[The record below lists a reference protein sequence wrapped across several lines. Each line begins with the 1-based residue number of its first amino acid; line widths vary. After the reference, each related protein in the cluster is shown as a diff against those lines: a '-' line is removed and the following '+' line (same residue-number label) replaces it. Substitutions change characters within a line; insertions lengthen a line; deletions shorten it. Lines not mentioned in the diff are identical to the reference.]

1 MTPDN
6 KSIHSS
12 AIKIHANLFYTV
24 PLLLISAASLCY
36 EINLTRL
43 FSISQFYHFA
53 FMVVSIALLGFG
65 ASGTFLA
72 LWKKG
77 REKQA
82 GKFLPLYAAASS
94 LCMLGAYLLINHL
107 PFDSYRLAV
116 EPTQIL
122 ILFLH
127 YAVLASP
134 FLFIG
139 IITGILLSKATIKS
153 SNVYATNMIGS
164 AGGCLIAVI
173 APAWFGSDGLV
184 ILCAS
189 IASLAGLIFFI
200 GYMQKA
206 ETTVKYRIGSWILHL
221 SMLSIY
227 IFLFG
232 CRAVRGKLPEIFQLK
247 ISPYKSL
254 SYALQP
260 PQAEIIS
267 SQWNS
272 YSRVDVVS
280 SPSLH
285 SIPGLSYRYLDPLPA
300 FKGLFIDGDNL
311 STILSSGSNLDFTA
325 YLPASIAYLLR
336 PAADVL
342 LLEPKGGLDI
352 FTASHL
358 GAEEITVTESNPLVI
373 NALQQVYLTLGINLV
388 RASGRSFLVSTQ
400 SQYDIIHL
408 SLTEGY
414 HPVSSGAYTL
424 GEDYRYTLEAFTA
437 MLQDLKPDGIFVI
450 TRWLQEEPSEWL
462 RTFILGVTALE
473 AQRLD
478 PRSRIVAL
486 RGYNTGTLLIKTAPF
501 TSDELEKIRSF
512 CEDKAFD
519 LVFSQDIQITEIN
532 RYNILP
538 EPIYNDSF
546 MAFLNMD
553 SRNDYYQSTFYDV
566 QPPIDD
572 HPFFNHYFKWHQF
585 SDILDDFGQ
594 SWQPFGGAGYLVIL
608 IIFILAIILGG
619 ILVILPLL
627 VAKKWEKPVDQKQL
641 PLYFGL
647 IGLGFMLVE
656 LPLIQRFIL
665 YLDQP
670 AIALATVLGCILFF
684 SGLGSRYGIK
694 KVPQSRSIV
703 LLIAILTLYIFL
715 LPKLIEVTLGINLL
729 FRLGFAVMLIAPVG
743 FLMGIPFPAGLIWM
757 DNAFSD
763 EKSAGCDW
771 MVAWVWAINGACS
784 VVGSILASLLS
795 LSFGFTKTTVFGI
808 ICYLLAGILIS
819 SQRRFH
825 FSQQQNPI

>member
-1 MTPDN
+1 MTPN
-6 KSIHSS
+6 NPSILSS
-12 AIKIHANLFYTV
+12 ASKFHNNRFKTG

-43 FSISQFYHFA
+43 FSVAQFYHFA

-72 LWKKG
+72 LRKKETK
-77 REKQA
+77 RQSE
-82 GKFLPLYAAASS
+82 KFLPFYAGASS
-94 LCMLGAYLLINHL
+94 LCMLGAYLLVNHL
-107 PFDSYRLAV
+107 AFDSYRLAV

-139 IITGILLSKATIKS
+139 IITGILLSLATINR

-164 AGGCLIAVI
+164 AGGCLIAI
-173 APAWFGSDGLV
+173 FAPAWFGCDGLV

-189 IASLAGLIFFI
+189 IASLAGLLFLI
-200 GYMQKA
+200 GYQQKV
-206 ETTVKYRIGSWILHL
+206 ETTVHNRISSWILHL
-221 SMLSIY
+221 SMLSIC

-232 CRAVRGKLPEIFQLK
+232 YRIVTGRLPEIIQLR

-260 PQAEIIS
+260 PEAEIKS

-280 SPSLH
+280 SPSIH
-285 SIPGLSYRYLDPLPA
+285 SIPGLSYRYLEPLPSLN
-300 FKGLFIDGDNL
+300 GLFIDGDNL
-311 STILSSGSNLDFTA
+311 SAILPSGSNLDFTA

-352 FTASHL
+352 LTASHL
-358 GAEEITVTESNPLVI
+358 GAEDITVTESNPLIVK
-373 NALQQVYLTLGINLV
+373 ALPKIYLTTGINLV
-388 RASGRSFLVSTQ
+388 RASGRSFLESTQ
-400 SQYDIIHL
+400 SEYDIIHL

-437 MLQDLKPDGIFVI
+437 MLQGLKPDGIIVI
-450 TRWLQEEPSEWL
+450 TRWLQDEPSELL
-462 RTFILGVTALE
+462 RTFILGVSTLE
-473 AQRLD
+473 AQGLEPD
-478 PRSRIVAL
+478 SRIVAF

-501 TSDELEKIRSF
+501 TTDEREKIRSF

-538 EPIYNDSF
+538 KPIYHDSF
-546 MAFLNMD
+546 MAFLNSD

-566 QPPIDD
+566 RPPTDD
-572 HPFFNHYFKWHQF
+572 HPFFNHYFKWRQF

-594 SWQPFGGAGYLVIL
+594 TWQPFGGAGYLIIL
-608 IIFILAIILGG
+608 LIFVLALILGG

-627 VAKKWEKPVDQKQL
+627 VAKKWGKPVNQKQL
-641 PLYFGL
+641 PLYIGL

-694 KVPQSRSIV
+694 KVHQSRSIV
-703 LLIAILTLYIFL
+703 LLIAILTLYLFL
-715 LPKLIEVTLGINLL
+715 LPKLIEVTLGINLP
-729 FRLGFAVMLIAPVG
+729 FRVGFAVMLIAPVG
-743 FLMGIPFPAGLIWM
+743 FLMGIPFPAGLNWM
-757 DNAFSD
+757 DQALSNEQPSG
-763 EKSAGCDW
+763 SDW

-825 FSQQQNPI
+825 FSQEQTPK